1 MQLLS
6 KGWIWFLGPIFL
18 SSYSFSDPPNWT
30 VNPSDYEFTASMT
43 GVLIFNDVESFDS
56 QDIIAAFDGEE
67 CRGVKTNGIVYPP
80 TDRVVFGITLY
91 GNGSGEIISF
101 KAYDASTDHIFDSTD
116 FTYTFLPNDIVGG
129 ADEPLEW
136 IFNDTNLGV
145 DTELLPNGISLYPIY
160 PNPFNAIASVR
171 FTVEVDRNLVLKV
184 YDVEGRLVKILLNE
198 HLKKGNH
205 SVQWNADGFS
215 SGVYIVLLEGG
226 RQRIVQKMMLIK

>member
-1 MQLLS
+1 
-6 KGWIWFLGPIFL
+6 
-18 SSYSFSDPPNWT
+18 
-30 VNPSDYEFTASMT
+30 
-43 GVLIFNDVESFDS
+43 DS

-80 TDRVVFGITLY
+80 TGRVIFGITLY

-136 IFNDTNLGV
+136 VFNDTNLGI
-145 DTELLPNGISLYPIY
+145 DTELLPNDISLYPIY

-215 SGVYIVLLEGG
+215 SGVYFVLLEGG